1 MQGYMN
7 HILISIFFILMQYS
21 YASELVSRTK
31 IDTTWWYA
39 QYQKGINLIDQNN
52 LESAETEFRI
62 IIESDD
68 EIAYAYFGLGLVY
81 DKIERASDKAEEY
94 FLEAIDI
101 DPEMIEAHYY
111 LGFLYEDK
119 TSEDITHGMES
130 RKHFKKVTQI
140 DPHFIDGWIELARVS
155 EKFHWPPYSKP
166 AEILAEGLKLNPENA
181 LLYSTFKHST
191 FWHREEE
198 AGIPVFEFMI
208 DKFPKEAMY
217 AIDLA
222 KALYNLDQFAVS
234 IALLDSIERTYSEYS
249 NSQVN
254 LLRAKIGF
262 NSDDIK
268 PGTQCYLKALDTI
281 EDSLDAKEIFAD
293 IRYLMTNLQYDE
305 YQMTSIADMSAF
317 FKRFWLARDP
327 NLATPQNERIPLHL
341 KRLNYAQKNYR
352 RYLTSQDENA
362 LLYKFV
368 HPLNGVIPIREGDV
382 LIRSLITEALKTD
395 LDIDDMGLIYI
406 RHGEPDNLANFTCMT
421 CPQNISWQYFAR
433 QNQPEMIFHFRKHG
447 DARGWFLESIP
458 YAFSNRGD
466 FGGVYALLDPTFEQT
481 VDIPDRQ
488 YRYEKLNEEN
498 IGLAKVGLN
507 TESDDYK
514 YKKSLINFPLKLISF
529 KSTNSET
536 EVGLY
541 FWIGGSV
548 LRLDTSEP
556 TNMLKYKK
564 FIGIFDDHW
573 NEMVRY
579 NKGKQFPILLSPE
592 LWENSGFVE
601 MEKFSVP
608 PGKYYCE
615 IQLEDNVSDHI
626 GVYKGSIVI
635 PNYYT
640 EGLMLSDVI
649 LSGTVM
655 RSDEYAPYKK
665 GDVAYDPHMFSAFKR
680 NETVGVYVEVYNLL
694 LDTTDRTD
702 FAVTWFL
709 READSEDEL
718 VQSTLAYSGSSTD
731 DKIFFNLELAT
742 VDTGDYEMVIQVKDR
757 ISEAEVRKI
766 IKLSVR

>member
-1 MQGYMN
+1 MN
-7 HILISIFFILMQYS
+7 RILITLCFVFIQHI
-21 YASELVSRTK
+21 YASEIVSRTN
-31 IDTTWWYA
+31 IDTTWWYPS
-39 QYQKGINLIDQNN
+39 YEKGMNLIDQNE
-52 LESAETEFRI
+52 LKAAETEFRNI
-62 IIESDD
+62 LKSDD
-68 EIAYAYFGLGLVY
+68 EIAYAYYGLGLVY
-81 DKIERASDKAEEY
+81 DKIERASDQAEEY
-94 FLEAIDI
+94 LLEAIDI
-101 DPEMIEAHYY
+101 DPNMIEAHYY

-119 TSEDITHGMES
+119 TSEDITHGMDS

-140 DPHFIDGWIELARVS
+140 DPHFIAGWFEWARVE

-166 AEILAEGLKLNPENA
+166 AEILAEGLKINPENKE
-181 LLYSTFKHST
+181 LYSAFKNST

-198 AGIPVFEFMI
+198 AGIPIFEFMI
-208 DKFPKEAMY
+208 DKFPQEAMY
-217 AIDLA
+217 SIDLA
-222 KALYNLDQFAVS
+222 KVLYNLDKYVVA
-234 IALLDSIERTYSEYS
+234 IALLDSIEQTYSAYS

-262 NSDDIK
+262 NSDEIES
-268 PGTQCYLKALDTI
+268 GMQHYLKAIDTI
-281 EDSLDAKEIFAD
+281 EDSLDVKAIFND
-293 IRYLMTNLQYDE
+293 IRYLITDLQYDE
-305 YQMTSIADMSAF
+305 YKVTSIAGMSAF
-317 FKRFWLARDP
+317 IKRFWLARDP
-327 NLATPQNERIPLHL
+327 NLATPQNERIPLHFRRL
-341 KRLNYAQKNYR
+341 KYAQKNYR

-382 LIRSLITEALKTD
+382 LTRSLITAALKTD

-406 RHGEPDNLANFTCMT
+406 RHGEPDNMANFTCMT
-421 CPQNISWQYFAR
+421 CPQNISWQYFPR

-466 FGGVYALLDPTFEQT
+466 FGGAYALLDPTFEQR

-498 IGLAKVGLN
+498 IGLANVGLN
-507 TESDDYK
+507 TESADYK

-529 KSTNSET
+529 KSSNSET

-556 TNMLKYKK
+556 TNQLKYRK

-573 NEMVRY
+573 HELVRY
-579 NKGKQFPILLSPE
+579 NKGKQFPILLSQD
-592 LWENSGFVE
+592 LWEKSGFVDI
-601 MEKFSVP
+601 EKFSVP

-626 GVYKGSIVI
+626 GVYKGSIIV

-649 LSGTVM
+649 ISGAVM

-665 GDVAYDPHMFSAFKR
+665 GDVAYDPHMFSAFNR

-702 FAVTWFL
+702 FEVTWFL
-709 READSEDEL
+709 RESDSEDEL
-718 VQSTLAYSGSSTD
+718 VQSTLAYSGDSRD
-731 DKIFFNLELAT
+731 DKIFFNLELT
-742 VDTGDYEMVIQVKDR
+742 TIDTGDYEMVIQVKDR
-757 ISEAEVRKI
+757 ISESEIRKI